1 MLNYEWKDGE
11 QWNLV
16 LKGDLDI
23 YSCEPLREDLIKKLE
38 QEPKDLVIDAEQLDY
53 LDSTGIGVLIS
64 VYKLLEE
71 KEKTIRIENVK
82 TNVAKI
88 LKIANMDQLMTLEK

>member
-1 MLNYEWKDGE
+1 MLNYEWKNGE
-11 QWNLV
+11 QLNLV

-23 YSCEPLREDLIKKLE
+23 YSCEPLREDLIEKLE
-38 QEPKDLVIDAEQLDY
+38 KEPKDLVIDAEQLDY

-71 KEKTIRIENVK
+71 KNKTIRIENVK
-82 TNVAKI
+82 TNVVKI
-88 LKIANMDQLMTLEK
+88 LKIARMDQLMTLEK